1 MAMSK
6 IEQEFYNMLKGDR
19 EMAQM
24 LMYRYGFA
32 GFPKKPVPWIA
43 KHFRVTSLELR
54 ERTDEAV
61 RKLLDMLHL
70 KSLDFEFHRLEKAKP
85 AKARKSQASDKG
97 SLRLVKKR

>member
-1 MAMSK
+1 MPMTG
-6 IEQEFYNMLKGDR
+6 IEQAFYKLLKDDR

-24 LMYRYGFA
+24 LMYRYGFG

-61 RKLLDMLHL
+61 RKLLEMLRL
-70 KSLDFEFHRLEKAKP
+70 KSLDFEFHRLEKANPSKSKKKVP
-85 AKARKSQASDKG
+85 AKG